1 MENQL
6 GATGNNLV
14 NQQAEASR
22 PAWVDA
28 AFLLIWLAA
37 AAGTFIPF
45 ALDTSP
51 WNALTFN
58 VPGDQGNWWHFLVA
72 LPFFLAYPM
81 IWLRLRSLLSA
92 QPLGAAGRRF
102 LWTAA
107 GVSSLG
113 TLLVET
119 PFLLHLAGTTEWQRL
134 AVLSLGLGIAVVSA
148 AVLLL
153 QRHHMAPA
161 KAYLAALDAAYL
173 CNAALCLVVY
183 SGEPGDLWSK
193 SGWFVTSVIFWPI
206 AFELT
211 WIFIQTFRNRR
222 DQNTPRAA

>member
-1 MENQL
+1 MENQPS
-6 GATGNNLV
+6 ATGNNLV

-22 PAWVDA
+22 PAWIDA

-92 QPLGAAGRRF
+92 QPL
-102 LWTAA
+102 
-107 GVSSLG
+107 
-113 TLLVET
+113 
-119 PFLLHLAGTTEWQRL
+119 
-134 AVLSLGLGIAVVSA
+134 AVIL
-148 AVLLL
+148 
-153 QRHHMAPA
+153 
-161 KAYLAALDAAYL
+161 
-173 CNAALCLVVY
+173 
-183 SGEPGDLWSK
+183 
-193 SGWFVTSVIFWPI
+193 FT
-206 AFELT
+206 
-211 WIFIQTFRNRR
+211 
-222 DQNTPRAA
+222 